1 VCVKIDL
8 SQIENEPIRFD
19 ERLSLE
25 PERLDQDEVAAPV
38 VVRLVGMIRRV
49 GAGFC
54 VDGWFEAAGTLA
66 CVRCLEPVP
75 WQVREEYSL
84 EYRRRDAH
92 PAELEVGLEDDE
104 LDVAFL
110 TDDVLD
116 VSDVAAEQV
125 LLALPMRV
133 VCDEECAG
141 LCPQCGANRNLEGAC
156 RCEPEVDPRWA
167 ALRDI
172 IGTESAN

>member
-8 SQIENEPIRFD
+8 SQIENEPISFD
-19 ERLSLE
+19 ERLALE
-25 PERLDQDEVAAPV
+25 PERLDQDEVTAPV
-38 VVRLVGMIRRV
+38 AVRLVGTVRRV

-54 VDGWFEAAGTLA
+54 VDGWFEAAGALA

-92 PAELEVGLEDDE
+92 PDEVEVGLEDDE

-116 VSDVAAEQV
+116 LSDVAAEQV

-141 LCPQCGANRNLEGAC
+141 LCPQCGANRNLEGGC